1 VTEIVEELQ
10 ETAIALDTP
19 GLMEVDDYF
28 EDTYI
33 GRSGRRGQRRSPYFS
48 KSMWNVKKRTL
59 EGIPRTNNRLE
70 GWHRGIQSMVDSVH
84 PSLFRLLK
92 GLQREENVQSA
103 DLFRFRPGQV
113 VKKSEKKCMDAKTRL
128 KTLISR
134 YQDMSRKY
142 LFRGVG
148 YNINLNV

>member
-1 VTEIVEELQ
+1 VTENVEELQ
-10 ETAIALDTP
+10 ETAIALDTS
-19 GLMEVDDYF
+19 GWMEVYDYF

-33 GRSGRRGQRRSPYFS
+33 GRSGRRGQRRSPYLS

-70 GWHRGIQSMVDSVH
+70 GWHRGIQSMVDSLH

-113 VKKSEKKCMDAKTRL
+113 VKQSEKSTRMQ
-128 KTLISR
+128 IP
-134 YQDMSRKY
+134 D
-142 LFRGVG
+142 
-148 YNINLNV
+148 